1 MRAPPTPPSEDQTT
15 LNQAQFEA
23 LRRVPAGA
31 AALSGVAV
39 LLLLVAWLLIYF
51 LIYLPRGMI
60 G

>member
-1 MRAPPTPPSEDQTT
+1 MPSDRSALDREQLET
-15 LNQAQFEA
+15 

-31 AALSGVAV
+31 AALSASAV

>member
-1 MRAPPTPPSEDQTT
+1 MRAPPTPPPENTSSLDRGQ
-15 LNQAQFEA
+15 LEA

-31 AALSGVAV
+31 AALSSVAV
-39 LLLLVAWLLIYF
+39 LLLLVAWLLIYA

>member
-1 MRAPPTPPSEDQTT
+1 MRARPTVPSDKST
-15 LNQAQFEA
+15 LDREQLEA

-31 AALSGVAV
+31 AALSAGAV

>member
-1 MRAPPTPPSEDQTT
+1 MRVPPTPPSPDPAS
-15 LNQAQFEA
+15 LDQAQLEA

>member
-1 MRAPPTPPSEDQTT
+1 MQARPPAPSDQPTLDQKQ
-15 LNQAQFEA
+15 LEA

-31 AALSGVAV
+31 AALSASAV

>member
-1 MRAPPTPPSEDQTT
+1 MRAPPTPPSEDPPT
-15 LNQAQFEA
+15 LNEAQFEA

-31 AALSGVAV
+31 AALSAVAV
-39 LLLLVAWLLIYF
+39 VLLLVAWLLIYF

>member
-1 MRAPPTPPSEDQTT
+1 MQARPTPPSDQST
-15 LNQAQFEA
+15 LDREQLEA

-31 AALSGVAV
+31 AVLSGVAV
-39 LLLLVAWLLIYF
+39 LLLLAAWLLIYL